1 MKIYTVT
8 NAQGRSATIE
18 LTDAQADALTALLGN
33 FVALRALSPAV
44 MIEEREKAVAHVGF
58 RRNQRSDRSTG

>member
-8 NAQGRSATIE
+8 NAEGCSTTIE

-33 FVALRALSPAV
+33 VVALRALSPAV
-44 MIEEREKAVAHVGF
+44 MIEEREKAVANVGF
-58 RRNQRSDRSTG
+58 RRNKRSDRSAG